1 MGKFRTDPSGATC
14 SFRDYS
20 SHGLN
25 FWVRC
30 ASDHVSSSGH
40 LTPEEVDEVGL
51 LVAEQVDEHL
61 VLHLREGDPD
71 GGPGQKRVR
80 CYRDIIPLRGLDQYP
95 VYIPLDRQGVSSTL
109 LHPVSLLSGILLID
123 GC

>member
-1 MGKFRTDPSGATC
+1 MVKFRTDPSGATC

-30 ASDHVSSSGH
+30 ASVSSSGH

-71 GGPGQKRVR
+71 GGPGQTGCQV
-80 CYRDIIPLRGLDQYP
+80 LRGFE
-95 VYIPLDRQGVSSTL
+95 GA
-109 LHPVSLLSGILLID
+109 
-123 GC
+123 